1 VLVLSRR
8 VGESIV
14 IGNQVTVTV
23 VEVRG
28 DQVRVGIDAPRD
40 VQVHR
45 QEVFNALQAENRD
58 AAGSAA
64 RARKL
69 VARMPSAARRP
80 DAPGATTLGVPPPPG
95 GSRSGDAGPPPAG

>member
-23 VEVRG
+23 LEVRG

-45 QEVFNALQAENRD
+45 EEVFRSLQAENAE
-58 AAGSAA
+58 AATSAD
-64 RARKL
+64 RARRL
-69 VARMPSAARRP
+69 VARMPQAARRP
-80 DAPGATTLGVPPPPG
+80 DGAPRPGGGEPGGATGPDGPG
-95 GSRSGDAGPPPAG
+95 GQTPA